1 MKTIYPKGKGRIHP
15 SPAPPSNGAGDAMA
29 ILRIL
34 PATILTMIAV
44 LSNEDKEVMAY
55 LVARSVSGAGLGEE
69 RPRRKGVHPPAL
81 DCGCFVCYTS
91 FWSRWDRSPQREVIH
106 QAIEAFEEHLAAS
119 ERAAGGSARSRRKDR
134 REKGKKGKGKEIK
147 TVEDEKRV
155 VEEHVNVGDGD
166 GVGST
171 SVEEGKETEM
181 EDGVGEVE
189 EGMESTAAMAVVPV
203 VAGDKRKDWADVM
216 VSVVSRLWS
225 LWSPGD

>member
-1 MKTIYPKGKGRIHP
+1 
-15 SPAPPSNGAGDAMA
+15 MA

-106 QAIEAFEEHLAAS
+106 QAIEEFEEHLAAS

-147 TVEDEKRV
+147 TMEDEKKV
-155 VEEHVNVGDGD
+155 VEEAVNVGDGD
-166 GVGST
+166 GVGGP
-171 SVEEGKETEM
+171 SVEEGKEVEM
-181 EDGVGEVE
+181 EKGVGDVE
-189 EGMESTAAMAVVPV
+189 EGMESAAAMAIVPV

-216 VSVVSRLWS
+216 GTVVSRLWS